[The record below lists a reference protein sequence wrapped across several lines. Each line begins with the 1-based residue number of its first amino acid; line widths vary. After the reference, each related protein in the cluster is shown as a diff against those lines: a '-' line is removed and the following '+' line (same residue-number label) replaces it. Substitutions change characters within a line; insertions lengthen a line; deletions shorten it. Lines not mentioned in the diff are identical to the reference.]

1 MIKSVVTAAGKG
13 TRLLPIT
20 KELPKEMMPIF
31 ARGHNKDRI
40 VIPLLQFIFEQLYSI
55 GLRDYCFVVGRE
67 KRSIEDHFTPHETYL
82 QELSNK
88 HKSLIS
94 DFYKKLENSHLIWV
108 NQNKP
113 RGFGDAV
120 LRAERYVGKDN
131 FIVHAG
137 DVVIV
142 SRTKHPIIR
151 LIETAKSDPSIS
163 AVLLCKKIKDAK
175 RYGVPKVKPLSNGIY
190 KVIEVE
196 EKPTR
201 PKSDLG
207 LLPLYFFKPI
217 IFECLREINPGKGNE
232 YQLTDAIQRLIE
244 KNHKVVAISLNR
256 NEMELDVGTVES
268 YKETLDL
275 SYKIA

>member
-1 MIKSVVTAAGKG
+1 MIKSVITAAGKG

-31 ARGHNKDRI
+31 SRNHDKDRI

-55 GLRDYCFVVGRE
+55 GIRDYCFVVGRE

-82 QELSNK
+82 RELSDK
-88 HKSLIS
+88 YKSLIAN
-94 DFYKKLENSHLIWV
+94 FYKKLENSHLIWV

-120 LRAERYVGKDN
+120 LRAERYIGKDN

-137 DVVIV
+137 DVIIV
-142 SRTKHPIIR
+142 SKMKHPILR

-163 AVLLCKKIKDAK
+163 AVLLCKKINDTR
-175 RYGVPKVKPLSNGIY
+175 RYGVPKIKPLSNGLY
-190 KVIEVE
+190 LVEEVE

-201 PKSDLG
+201 PKSNLG
-207 LLPLYFFKPI
+207 LLPLYFFKPV
-217 IFECLREINPGKGNE
+217 IFDCLKKIKPGKGNE

-244 KNHKVVAISLNR
+244 KNHKVVAINLNK
-256 NEMELDVGTVES
+256 NETELDVGTVES

>member
-1 MIKSVVTAAGKG
+1 MIKSVITAAGKG

-31 ARGHNKDRI
+31 SRAYSKDRV

-82 QELSNK
+82 RELSDN
-88 HKSLIS
+88 HKSLIVG
-94 DFYKKLENSHLIWV
+94 FYKKLENSHLIWV

-113 RGFGDAV
+113 KGFGDAV
-120 LRAERYVGKDN
+120 LRAERYIGKDD

-137 DVVIV
+137 DVVII
-142 SRTKHPIIR
+142 SKRKHPIMR

-163 AVLLCKKIKDAK
+163 AVLLCKKVNDTK
-175 RYGVPKVKPLSNGIY
+175 RYGVPKVKPLSNGLY
-190 KVIEVE
+190 AVEEVE
-196 EKPTR
+196 EKPLK
-201 PKSDLG
+201 PKSNLG
-207 LLPLYFFKPI
+207 LLPLYFFKPT
-217 IFECLREINPGKGNE
+217 IFDCLKEIKPGKGNE
-232 YQLTDAIQRLIE
+232 YQLTDAIQKLIE
-244 KNHKVVAISLNR
+244 KKQKVVAIPLNKD
-256 NEMELDVGTVES
+256 EVELDVGTVES